1 MPSLETVS
9 TTQTLAERMAIGKI
23 PVPEALR
30 YSMILA
36 DALRKIHDSGHAHG
50 AVTPSSVVVGRTV
63 ELLPAEAHTDDLTP
77 YTAPELLDGKPAD
90 ARSDIFSFGAIF
102 FEMLTGRQ
110 AFSGIDESSLADS
123 IRHTN
128 PPATGSPA
136 VDRLVGNCVAK
147 NPEARWSRAQKL
159 LLELKLL
166 SVAVKRSESTAPSRQ
181 QTESAL
187 RSEMQ
192 LIEKRLASR
201 LEHCE
206 EGIAAVNSH
215 LEHLEMLQQATA
227 ERADRLEHAIEAA
240 RQEADVRQD
249 ALHQELSGV
258 DRSVKAQS
266 AAIESLRT
274 AMSQTDDL
282 VERVVEALESLQ
294 AVVLEHSDE
303 KALAAH

>member
-1 MPSLETVS
+1 MTSLETVP
-9 TTQTLAERMAIGKI
+9 TTQTLAERMATGKI

-50 AVTPSSVVVGRTV
+50 AVSPSSIVLGRTV
-63 ELLPAEAHTDDLTP
+63 ELLPADAHPGAVTP

-102 FEMLTGRQ
+102 FEMLTGRP
-110 AFSGIDESSLADS
+110 AFQGGDESSLTDS

-147 NPEARWSRAQKL
+147 NPDARWSRAQKL

-166 SVAVKRSESTAPSRQ
+166 SVAVKRTESTAPSRQ
-181 QTESAL
+181 QIESAM
-187 RSEMQ
+187 RSEIQ
-192 LIEKRLASR
+192 LIEKRLANR
-201 LEHCE
+201 LEQCE
-206 EGIAAVNSH
+206 QGIAAVNSH
-215 LEHLEMLQQATA
+215 LAHIEVLQQATA
-227 ERADRLEHAIEAA
+227 ERADRLEHAIETA
-240 RQEADVRQD
+240 RQETTARQD
-249 ALHQELSGV
+249 ALYAELNGV

-294 AVVLEHSDE
+294 AVVLEHSEE